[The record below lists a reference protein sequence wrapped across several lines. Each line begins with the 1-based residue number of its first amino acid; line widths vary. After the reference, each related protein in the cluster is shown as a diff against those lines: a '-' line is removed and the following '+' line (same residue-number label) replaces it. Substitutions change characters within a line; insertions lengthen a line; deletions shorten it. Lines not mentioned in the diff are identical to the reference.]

1 MLIKKQNRM
10 FIIHI
15 NYKVSLDIVE
25 QHLSAHVDY
34 LKQQYALGNFIA
46 SGRQV
51 PRTGGVILSNMESRE
66 ALDQVIEQDPF
77 KQNNLA
83 DYLVTE
89 FAPSM
94 TCQELEFLKEA

>member
-1 MLIKKQNRM
+1 M
-10 FIIHI
+10 FIIHV
-15 NYKVSLDIVE
+15 NYKVSLKIVE

-34 LKQQYALGNFIA
+34 LKRQYALGNFIA

-66 ALDQVIEQDPF
+66 ALNLLIEQDPF

-83 DYLVTE
+83 DYVLTE
-89 FAPSM
+89 FVPSM
-94 TCQELEFLKEA
+94 TCKELEFLK

>member
-1 MLIKKQNRM
+1 M
-10 FIIHI
+10 FIIHL
-15 NYKVSLDIVE
+15 NYTVSLNIVE

-51 PRTGGVILSNMESRE
+51 PRTGGVILSNMESRA
-66 ALDQVIEQDPF
+66 ALNQVLEQDPF

-83 DYLVTE
+83 DYVITE
-89 FAPSM
+89 FVPSM
-94 TCQELEFLKEA
+94 TCAELDFLKEA